1 MTVHVTVASIER
13 SFSKL
18 KLIKSYL
25 RNKMSKERLNGL
37 SMLVIGKD
45 LLAKLEYQILIN
57 NFASQK
63 ARRIKFN

>member
-1 MTVHVTVASIER
+1 
-13 SFSKL
+13 
-18 KLIKSYL
+18 
-25 RNKMSKERLNGL
+25 MSKERLNGL